1 MFEIIAQNME
11 LFVVFMNKGGLV
23 MWVLFVLNLLLW
35 YGLGYRYL
43 TLHRGTMGNVRRL
56 VEKHEQRGENKEFK
70 GLLDYAVADALKAYK
85 ESKGISKIGRN
96 YVTDALF
103 EYNIVIKKYST
114 LIKTIIVLAPLIGL
128 LGTVM
133 GMIET
138 FDALQSS
145 SMFSQGASISG
156 GISKAL
162 FTTELGLVVAVP
174 GLIIGRIL
182 DKKQQRFALEFEQI
196 TDIICTKDDKWDL
209 DQKSKM

>member
-1 MFEIIAQNME
+1 MNEYYAISSYLD
-11 LFVVFMNKGGLV
+11 LFVGFMNAGGSV

-43 TLHRGTMGNVRRL
+43 VLQRGTLGNVRRQID
-56 VEKHEQRGENKEFK
+56 KHVNRGEKQK
-70 GLLDYAVADALKAYK
+70 MRGMLDYAIADALVAAEEAKRVNMKCRDY
-85 ESKGISKIGRN
+85 IH
-96 YVTDALF
+96 DALF
-103 EYNIVIKKYST
+103 PYIITIGKYST
-114 LIKTIIVLAPLIGL
+114 MVKTIVVLAPLIGL

-145 SMFSQGASISG
+145 SMFSQGTSISG

-174 GLIIGRIL
+174 GLILGKIL
-182 DKKQQRFALEFEQI
+182 DRKEDSFALEFEQI
-196 TDIICTKDDKWDL
+196 ADIICTKEEDEI
-209 DQKSKM
+209 Q

>member
-1 MFEIIAQNME
+1 MFDIAQNIE
-11 LFVVFMNKGGLV
+11 LFALFMNKGGLV

-43 TLHRGTMGNVRRL
+43 TLQRGTMGNVRRL
-56 VEKHEQRGENKEFK
+56 VEKHEQRGASKEFK
-70 GLLDYAVADALKAYK
+70 GLLDYAVSDALQAANEAKAINK
-85 ESKGISKIGRN
+85 VCRN
-96 YVTDALF
+96 YITDALF
-103 EYNIVIKKYST
+103 KYNIVIKRYST
-114 LIKTIIVLAPLIGL
+114 LVKTIVVLAPLIGL

-182 DKKQQRFALEFEQI
+182 DKKQNRFALEFEQI
-196 TDIICTKDDKWDL
+196 TDIICTKDNK
-209 DQKSKM
+209 

>member
-1 MFEIIAQNME
+1 MMDQLLGYID
-11 LFVVFMNKGGLV
+11 LFVSFLNEGGVV

-43 TLHRGTMGNVRRL
+43 ILKRGTFGNVRRQI
-56 VEKHEQRGENKEFK
+56 EKHEKRGKK
-70 GLLDYAVADALKAYK
+70 QKLRGLLDFAIADAIKASNEAK
-85 ESKGISKIGRN
+85 AIGENPRD
-96 YVTDALF
+96 YIYGAL
-103 EYNIVIKKYST
+103 YPYMNLINSYSILVKTIVI
-114 LIKTIIVLAPLIGL
+114 LAPLIGL

-145 SMFSQGASISG
+145 SMFAQGASISG

-174 GLIIGRIL
+174 GLILGKIL
-182 DKKQQRFALEFEQI
+182 DKKEDRFAFEFEQI
-196 TDIICTKDDKWDL
+196 ADILSTKETNEI
-209 DQKSKM
+209 QQENTN